1 MKYPIAFIDTEIEPK
16 SRQILDIGGVRS
28 DGCEFH
34 KKSFSDF
41 VSFLSG
47 TQFVCGHNILN
58 HDIKYIGSALQDAG
72 INPADVID
80 TLPLSPLLFPTKPYH
95 ALLKDDKLQTDEV
108 NNPLND
114 SVKARCLFHD
124 EIAAFQRKDDLLKEI
139 FFGLLGNTPEFQ
151 AFFRFIS
158 YTSEKTDI
166 EDLIRQKF
174 EAEICIHADLAGMI
188 AKHPIEL
195 AYCLSLI
202 DSLVRHR
209 KTHSITPPW
218 VLKNYPHVE
227 RIMFRLRNTPCVEG
241 CPYCN
246 SALDI
251 HKGLKH
257 WFGFDSFRCYAGEPL
272 QENAVRAAVD
282 NKSLLAVFPTGGGK
296 SITFQLPALMSGE
309 NAQGFDDRN
318 IAVTI
323 AYERSGR

>member
-34 KKSFSDF
+34 KKSFSEF

-124 EIAAFQRKDDLLKEI
+124 EIAAFQRKDDLLKQI
-139 FFGLLGNTPEFQ
+139 FFGLLGDTPEFQ

-158 YTSEKTDI
+158 SPRTRRNSSPIPIRNSSISCRKAPFAAVSILSKNSLNSEKSHCT
-166 EDLIRQKF
+166 
-174 EAEICIHADLAGMI
+174 
-188 AKHPIEL
+188 
-195 AYCLSLI
+195 
-202 DSLVRHR
+202 
-209 KTHSITPPW
+209 
-218 VLKNYPHVE
+218 
-227 RIMFRLRNTPCVEG
+227 
-241 CPYCN
+241 
-246 SALDI
+246 LDI
-251 HKGLKH
+251 
-257 WFGFDSFRCYAGEPL
+257 
-272 QENAVRAAVD
+272 
-282 NKSLLAVFPTGGGK
+282 
-296 SITFQLPALMSGE
+296 ITVSAFLFS
-309 NAQGFDDRN
+309 
-318 IAVTI
+318 
-323 AYERSGR
+323 

>member
-1 MKYPIAFIDTEIEPK
+1 M
-16 SRQILDIGGVRS
+16 
-28 DGCEFH
+28 
-34 KKSFSDF
+34 
-41 VSFLSG
+41 
-47 TQFVCGHNILN
+47 
-58 HDIKYIGSALQDAG
+58 
-72 INPADVID
+72 
-80 TLPLSPLLFPTKPYH
+80 
-95 ALLKDDKLQTDEV
+95 
-108 NNPLND
+108 
-114 SVKARCLFHD
+114 
-124 EIAAFQRKDDLLKEI
+124 
-139 FFGLLGNTPEFQ
+139 
-151 AFFRFIS
+151 
-158 YTSEKTDI
+158 
-166 EDLIRQKF
+166 IRQKF

-282 NKSLLAVFPTGGGK
+282 NKSLLAVFRPAAE
-296 SITFQLPALMSGE
+296 SQLRFNSRP
-309 NAQGFDDRN
+309 
-318 IAVTI
+318 
-323 AYERSGR
+323 